1 MQTQTFRLPQSTVY
15 SCVFFRHSNFIKG
28 IFFSKEIE
36 QSNLKALR
44 GIMSSSEFWWLKEL
58 FPIYFSITRSD
69 QKHAYEWSSRKEP
82 HNLQDKMI
90 KTPQIC

>member
-1 MQTQTFRLPQSTVY
+1 MQSPNIPLAESTVY
-15 SCVFFRHSNFIKG
+15 SCAYFIHSNFIKD

-58 FPIYFSITRSD
+58 FPIYFSITCSN
-69 QKHAYEWSSRKEP
+69 QKCAYE
-82 HNLQDKMI
+82 
-90 KTPQIC
+90 